1 MWKLIQ
7 ILAIA
12 VLVNGS
18 YYSFNFAF
26 WASGPNTKMI
36 LSLFGVLWFLY
47 DSWRGGKGI
56 SIPRVLLGG
65 AIFSILYSL
74 VNLIA
79 VEINNTDDYS
89 YANYITTFLVW
100 VFSVYPA
107 IRCIRI
113 VHGEVTVSRITYYL
127 VGVTV
132 FQCITGLLND
142 NFPAAQNFTDSI
154 VFWAGDFYE
163 SIDRM
168 RCFSAAL
175 DPAGV
180 RFSLV
185 LILISAVVCTDTE
198 VQKSR
203 WIVFL
208 LLISYILI
216 SVIGNM
222 VARTTS
228 TGMAMGL
235 ILLLFRSNAIGFRIR
250 KEMVQTMATFS
261 LLLVFF
267 SVAGVLLYNTSEYF
281 RGQLMFAFE
290 GFFNYFNKGEF
301 TTGST
306 EVLQTMWRWPED
318 DKTWII
324 GSGRYGGFIYST
336 DIGYCR
342 LILYSGL
349 IGFVT
354 FASSFVY
361 YAYYFAR
368 KYPRY
373 FWLFLFYL
381 AMTFIVWLKVSTDI
395 LMIYVFFFWFTAEE
409 SDHMNGIFPEAT
421 AEPCE

>member
-113 VHGEVTVSRITYYL
+113 VHGEVTISRITYYL

-261 LLLVFF
+261 LLLVVF
-267 SVAGVLLYNTSEYF
+267 SVAGVALYNASEYF

-324 GSGRYGGFIYST
+324 GSGWYGGFVYST

-354 FASSFVY
+354 FASSF
-361 YAYYFAR
+361 
-368 KYPRY
+368 
-373 FWLFLFYL
+373 
-381 AMTFIVWLKVSTDI
+381 
-395 LMIYVFFFWFTAEE
+395 IY
-409 SDHMNGIFPEAT
+409 
-421 AEPCE
+421 